1 MSMDAKTTLIQVRMT
16 EDDRKRFLAL
26 AAAYRLDMSE
36 FMREMFEYFDTHRP
50 AIIRA
55 VPPKHNHASAHIQP
69 NK

>member
-16 EDDRKRFLAL
+16 EEDRRRFSAL
-26 AAAYRLDMSE
+26 AGAYRLDMSE

-50 AIIRA
+50 AIVRT
-55 VPPKHNHASAHIQP
+55 VPPKHTHASAHIQP